1 MTQEQRD
8 WGKLISVS
16 IVMLIILIAM
26 LSGCRED
33 FIVPYS
39 CIDEEKIVPY
49 SERVCTMDIDYV
61 CGCNGYLYINKC
73 YAEADGNTNWTEATV
88 ETNCKE

>member
-1 MTQEQRD
+1 M
-8 WGKLISVS
+8 KIY
-16 IVMLIILIAM
+16 IL
-26 LSGCRED
+26 LLLLGCKEE
-33 FIVPYS
+33 FIVPYT